1 MEEFYRNE
9 WYKLFT
15 AVRVFLYAY
24 NNWLNTMSIEDNR
37 KLNTSVN
44 RMQSIID
51 DLHKPMN

>member
-15 AVRVFLYAY
+15 AVRVFLYTY

>member
-1 MEEFYRNE
+1 MEKFYQNE

-24 NNWLNTMSIEDNR
+24 NNWLDTMSIEDNR

-44 RMQSIID
+44 RMQSVID
-51 DLHKPMN
+51 NLHKPMN